1 MGYTLCVHVL
11 CYRCIWAT
19 HYVYMCYVIGVY
31 GLHTMCT
38 CAMLLVYMGYTL
50 CVPVLCYR
58 CTWATH
64 YVYMCYVIGVYGLH
78 TMCTGAM
85 I

>member
-31 GLHTMCT
+31 G
-38 CAMLLVYMGYTL
+38 YTQ
-50 CVPVLCYR
+50 CVHVLCYR
-58 CTWATH
+58 CIWATH
-64 YVYMCYVIGVYGLH
+64 NVYMCYVIGV
-78 TMCTGAM
+78 
-85 I
+85 

>member
-31 GLHTMCT
+31 GLHTMCI
-38 CAMLLVYMGYTL
+38 
-50 CVPVLCYR
+50 
-58 CTWATH
+58 
-64 YVYMCYVIGVYGLH
+64 YMCYVIGVYGLH
-78 TMCTGAM
+78 TMCTCAM
-85 I
+85 L